1 MYNLDL
7 INKWV
12 SEYNAAPIDAEIAPN
27 DLMNNQWYFEVGR
40 SAIEV
45 ILAGIMSSYLHRV
58 DRVLDLPC
66 GHGRVLRHLV
76 RMFPQAQFH
85 ACDLD
90 TDGVAYCAQR
100 FNATPVVSKPELTE
114 VDFGTE
120 FELIWVGSLFTHVA
134 EEQSA
139 RWLAHL
145 ARFLAPNG
153 IIVATMHG
161 RWCEQ
166 VHQRSPYLGAEK
178 WAQVVDGYRER
189 GYGYSDYAPAESSQY
204 VPGNYGVS
212 LAKPHAMLRMIEQIQ
227 GVRIFSY
234 IERAWADH
242 QDVIV
247 FGRPG
252 YDAPWG

>member
-7 INKWV
+7 INRWINQ
-12 SEYNAAPIDAEIAPN
+12 YNAAPVDWEIAPN

-45 ILAGIMSSYLHRV
+45 ILAGIMSSYLRRV
-58 DRVLDLPC
+58 ERVLDLPC

-76 RMFPQAQFH
+76 RMFPDAQFH

-90 TDGVAYCAQR
+90 TDGIAYCAQR
-100 FNATPVVSKPELTE
+100 FNATPVVSKSELTA

-120 FELIWVGSLFTHVA
+120 FDLIWVGSLFTHIA

-145 ARFLAPNG
+145 ARFLAPKG

-161 RWCEQ
+161 RWCEH
-166 VHQRSPYLGAEK
+166 VHQRSPYLGSDK
-178 WAQVVDGYRER
+178 WAEVMDGYRVR

-204 VPGNYGVS
+204 LPGHYGVS
-212 LAKPHAMLRMIEQIQ
+212 LTKPHAMLRMVEEIEDTR
-227 GVRIFSY
+227 VFSY